1 MLVLR
6 LLEQALVL
14 GQEEPILYLSVAL
27 SNSSLLWEVC
37 QAWEVW
43 AAWAEWVAWAAWAA
57 QEQVVPEAQEQVVQ
71 PEPVS
76 SEGRTVK
83 VRAASFSSVMAVV
96 TVSLAATY

>member
-43 AAWAEWVAWAAWAA
+43 AAWAEWVAWAA
-57 QEQVVPEAQEQVVQ
+57 QEQVVPEAQEQVVF
-71 PEPVS
+71 PLVYHL
-76 SEGRTVK
+76 V
-83 VRAASFSSVMAVV
+83 
-96 TVSLAATY
+96 

>member
-43 AAWAEWVAWAAWAA
+43 AAWAA
-57 QEQVVPEAQEQVVQ
+57 QEQVVPEAQEQVVF
-71 PEPVS
+71 PLVYHL
-76 SEGRTVK
+76 V
-83 VRAASFSSVMAVV
+83 
-96 TVSLAATY
+96 